1 MKKVKLKKDDVV
13 VVIAGKDRGKQGR
26 VMRVYPATQRVLVEH
41 VNQVKKH
48 LRPNPAKNIAG
59 GVSEREATIHISNVM
74 LLDPEKNAPTRIG
87 RRRTEDGRAE
97 RVAKKSGAVLG

>member
-1 MKKVKLKKDDVV
+1 MKKVRLKKDDVV
-13 VVIAGKDRGKQGR
+13 VVTAGKDRGKQGR
-26 VMRVYPATQRVLVEH
+26 VLRVYPATQRVLVEH
-41 VNQVKKH
+41 VNEVKKH

-59 GVSEREATIHISNVM
+59 GISEREATIHISNVM
-74 LLDPEKNAPTRIG
+74 LLDPEKNLPTRVG

>member
-13 VVIAGKDRGKQGR
+13 VVVAGKDRGKQGR
-26 VMRVYPATQRVLVEH
+26 VMRVYPATGRVLVEH

-74 LLDPEKNAPTRIG
+74 LLDPENNAPTRVG

>member
-1 MKKVKLKKDDVV
+1 MKKVKLKKNDVV

-26 VMRVYPATQRVLVEH
+26 VMRVYPATGRVLVEH

>member
-1 MKKVKLKKDDVV
+1 MNKVKLKKNDVV
-13 VVIAGKDRGKQGR
+13 VVVAGKDRGKQGR

-48 LRPNPAKNIAG
+48 LRPNPSKNIAG

-74 LLDPEKNAPTRIG
+74 LL
-87 RRRTEDGRAE
+87 
-97 RVAKKSGAVLG
+97 

>member
-1 MKKVKLKKDDVV
+1 MKKTKLKKDDIVV
-13 VVIAGKDRGKQGR
+13 VVAGKDKGKQGK
-26 VMRVYPATQRVLVEH
+26 VLRVYPTSQRVLVER

-87 RRRTEDGRAE
+87 RRRNEDGRAE
-97 RVAKKSGAVLG
+97 RIAKKSGALIG

>member
-1 MKKVKLKKDDVV
+1 MNKVKLKKNDIVV
-13 VVIAGKDRGKQGR
+13 VVAGKDRGKQGR

-74 LLDPEKNAPTRIG
+74 LLDPEKNAPTRVG
-87 RRRTEDGRAE
+87 RRRSEDGRAE

>member
-13 VVIAGKDRGKQGR
+13 VVVAGKDRGKQGR
-26 VMRVYPATQRVLVEH
+26 VLRVYPATQRVLVER

-59 GVSEREATIHISNVM
+59 GVSERESTIHISNVM

-87 RRRTEDGRAE
+87 RRRSEDGRAE